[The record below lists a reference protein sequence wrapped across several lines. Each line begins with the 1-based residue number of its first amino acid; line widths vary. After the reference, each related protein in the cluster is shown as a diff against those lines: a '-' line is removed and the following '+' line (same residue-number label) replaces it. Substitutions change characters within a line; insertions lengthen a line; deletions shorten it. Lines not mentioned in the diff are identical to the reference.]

1 MPTWLSV
8 LLEIVK
14 MTVPALI
21 VFLTVYYLMKKY
33 VDGQQQLKLLELRQQ
48 QQETTL
54 PIRLQAYERLS
65 LLCERMSI
73 PNLLLRVRRED
84 MTSSEL
90 RLALLLAIQQEYE
103 HNITQQVYVSQQL
116 WEIIKIARDDAVNT
130 VSLVAEKVG
139 QKATAREF
147 SEVLINFLSKRESTG
162 PDKALEAIKKEAGL
176 LL

>member
-1 MPTWLSV
+1 MPTWLSII
-8 LLEIVK
+8 LEIVK
-14 MTVPALI
+14 ITVPALI
-21 VFLTVYYLMKKY
+21 VFLTVYHLMKKY
-33 VDGQQQLKLLELRQQ
+33 VEGQQQLKMIELRRQ

-73 PNLLLRVRRED
+73 PNLLLRVRRD
-84 MTSSEL
+84 GMTASEL
-90 RLALLLAIQQEYE
+90 RLALLLGIQQEYE

-116 WEIIKIARDDAVNT
+116 WEIIKIARDDAVNSI
-130 VSLVAEKVG
+130 SLVAEKVG
-139 QKATAREF
+139 PEATAREF
-147 SEVLINFLSKRESTG
+147 SEVLINFLSNREATG

>member
-1 MPTWLSV
+1 MPTWLSI

-14 MTVPALI
+14 ITVPALI
-21 VFLTVYYLMKKY
+21 VFFTVYHLMKKY
-33 VDGQQQLKLLELRQQ
+33 VEGQQQLKMLELRQQ

-73 PNLLLRVRRED
+73 PNLLLRVRREG
-84 MTSSEL
+84 MTASEL
-90 RLALLLAIQQEYE
+90 RLALLLGIQQEYE

-139 QKATAREF
+139 PEATAREF
-147 SEVLINFLSKRESTG
+147 SEVLINFLSNRESTG

>member
-1 MPTWLSV
+1 MPIWLST

-14 MTVPALI
+14 ITVPALI
-21 VFLTVYYLMKKY
+21 VFLTVYHLMKKY
-33 VDGQQQLKLLELRQQ
+33 VEGQQQLKMLELRKQ
-48 QQETTL
+48 QQEATL

-73 PNLLLRVRRED
+73 PNLLLRVRREG
-84 MTSSEL
+84 MTASEL

-139 QKATAREF
+139 SGASAREF
-147 SEVLINFLSKRESTG
+147 SEVLVNFLSKRESTG